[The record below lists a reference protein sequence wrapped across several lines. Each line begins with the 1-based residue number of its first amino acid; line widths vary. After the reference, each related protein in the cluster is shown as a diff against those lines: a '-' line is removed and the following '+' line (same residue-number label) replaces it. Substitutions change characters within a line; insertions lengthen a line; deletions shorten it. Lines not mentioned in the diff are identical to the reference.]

1 MASLLDKADDTTIIQ
16 HILCIFQRAVTGVFG
31 GAESGHGDVL
41 SIYRWAIANKAAR
54 QTTLLEDFRERR
66 ENNTIEGM
74 SDEGKEELKIALELA
89 DIIDE
94 LYMIQRVLEQQHGV
108 AQRFP
113 YELNISSACRLVAET
128 TYRQVET
135 QLSDVKTL
143 IADAERAHK
152 MVLELLDLEQK
163 AASLGEAR
171 ITTKQGQA
179 VMLFTVITV
188 IFLPLS
194 FFVSYFGQNV
204 SELTGDAQNP
214 TSGQVWKIAAP
225 ISVVVILGSLAVA
238 FFITYPDSVKSCL
251 RRKKTNGTS
260 V

>member
-1 MASLLDKADDTTIIQ
+1 
-16 HILCIFQRAVTGVFG
+16 
-31 GAESGHGDVL
+31 
-41 SIYRWAIANKAAR
+41 
-54 QTTLLEDFRERR
+54 
-66 ENNTIEGM
+66 M
-74 SDEGKEELKIALELA
+74 SDEGNEELEIALELA

-94 LYMIQRVLEQQHGV
+94 LYMIQRVLEQQESIAKSIRDDFLDKALAHK
-108 AQRFP
+108 
-113 YELNISSACRLVAET
+113 
-128 TYRQVET
+128 
-135 QLSDVKTL
+135 SDIQAV
-143 IADAERAHK
+143 IADAERAYK

-214 TSGQVWKIAAP
+214 TSGQVWKIA
-225 ISVVVILGSLAVA
+225 VILGSLAVA
-238 FFITYPDSVKSCL
+238 FFIMYPDSVKSCL
-251 RRKKTNGTS
+251 RRKKTNKTA